1 MAETLSEE
9 QVGKSEEQVGKS
21 EVQVARAEFLEL
33 TATIK
38 TLQAAIKHESENNE
52 VTELKA
58 IKRELKVLTKAL
70 NIVVEKII
78 NLEKRHCEHCGETRK
93 TNKTIK
99 N

>member
-9 QVGKSEEQVGKS
+9 QVGKSEEQV
-21 EVQVARAEFLEL
+21 ARAEFLEL
-33 TATIK
+33 TAKIK
-38 TLQAAIKHESENNE
+38 TLQAAIKREGENNE
-52 VTELKA
+52 LTELQA

-99 N
+99 NKQNK

>member
-9 QVGKSEEQVGKS
+9 QVAKSEE
-21 EVQVARAEFLEL
+21 QVARAEFLEL
-33 TATIK
+33 TAKIK
-38 TLQAAIKHESENNE
+38 SLQAAVKQESENNE

-58 IKRELKVLTKAL
+58 IKRELKNLTKAL
-70 NIVVEKII
+70 DIVVEKII
-78 NLEKRHCEHCGETRK
+78 NLEKRHCAHCGETRK

>member
-9 QVGKSEEQVGKS
+9 QVAKSEE
-21 EVQVARAEFLEL
+21 QVARAEFIEL
-33 TATIK
+33 TAKIN
-38 TLQAAIKHESENNE
+38 TLQAAIKHEGENNE
-52 VTELKA
+52 LTELQA